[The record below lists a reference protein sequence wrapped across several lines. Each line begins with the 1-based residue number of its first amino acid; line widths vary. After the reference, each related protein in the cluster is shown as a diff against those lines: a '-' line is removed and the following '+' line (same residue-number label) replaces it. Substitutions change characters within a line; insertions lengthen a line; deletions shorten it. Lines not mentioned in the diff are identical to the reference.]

1 MHNSRQY
8 ILASTSALVG
18 MLISGCID
26 VASAQQP
33 SFDCRRARSPDEIA
47 ICSDSHLSEL
57 DGIGAMAFN
66 FAKRRPGA
74 HNLIANVQALLL
86 ARIACRSDKACIL
99 ERQIE
104 SLRLYQSWKIPISI
118 PDWVPQY
125 RSELLEDIKSPPTEG
140 SSRMEPSSVSSRTAK
155 CLLEVN
161 GIHYIGGLCPF
172 TTIDNKG
179 SFRIL
184 DSQNLGLVA
193 QVIYTKKDE
202 GVASSN
208 GPIGGNSPGQD
219 LGTVYHEQGCWEGD
233 NIRICAWSLD
243 EQVSLERT
251 PPEPSPD
258 DVVYSGSRV
267 GMYEDIISKDGLNSS
282 RAIIKTVPSRKG
294 SITFCREYSK
304 DYTLKCIEDG
314 LRNDR
319 PAVITADCPAGRF
332 VDFSGGRF
340 QFLGKNKNANG
351 DIMADYLI
359 KDLKSG
365 EILDGSS
372 ASGTGSRR
380 GFLRH
385 YVPLLRQLR
394 FN

>member
-1 MHNSRQY
+1 MHSGRQY
-8 ILASTSALVG
+8 ILAATSALVG
-18 MLISGCID
+18 VLTSGCID
-26 VASAQQP
+26 VASAQHP
-33 SFDCRRARSPDEIA
+33 SFDCRRARSPDEIT
-47 ICSDSHLSEL
+47 ICSDSHLGEL
-57 DGIGAMAFN
+57 DSIGAMAFN
-66 FAKRRPGA
+66 FAKQRPGA

-86 ARIACRSDKACIL
+86 ARMACRSDKPCIL
-99 ERQIE
+99 QRQIE
-104 SLRLYQSWKIPISI
+104 ALRLYQSWNIPISI
-118 PDWVPQY
+118 PDWVSRY
-125 RSELLEDIKSPPTEG
+125 RSELLEGIKSPPIEG
-140 SSRMEPSSVSSRTAK
+140 SSKMEPSSASSRTAK

-161 GIHYIGGLCPF
+161 GVHYIGDLCRFVP
-172 TTIDNKG
+172 IDNKG

-202 GVASSN
+202 GVASWN

-233 NIRICAWSLD
+233 NTRICAWNLD

-258 DVVYSGSRV
+258 EVVYSGSRV
-267 GMYEDIISKDGLNSS
+267 GMYEDIISKEGLNSS
-282 RAIIKTVPSRKG
+282 DAIIKTAPSRKG

-304 DYTLKCIEDG
+304 DYTVKCIEDG
-314 LRNDR
+314 LRNGR
-319 PAVITADCPAGRF
+319 PGVITADCPAGRF

-340 QFLGKNKNANG
+340 QFLGKNNNARG

-372 ASGTGSRR
+372 ASGYGVEGGIFKALCSLAAPAT
-380 GFLRH
+380 F
-385 YVPLLRQLR
+385 
-394 FN
+394 